1 MQEASG
7 KKLGFEFPFRPRGC
21 SKKPINDS
29 KFLVIGLITVSGE
42 AKGTGAVLYG
52 PVPLCPPCPPENH
65 AGFPVF
71 GKLSV
76 FR

>member
-42 AKGTGAVLYG
+42 AKLPYG
-52 PVPLCPPCPPENH
+52 FVDFTKNRRVRVP
-65 AGFPVF
+65 
-71 GKLSV
+71 
-76 FR
+76 